1 MRVLLVTDWPAAEGG
16 VETYVE
22 QVAAGLRGRGH
33 AVWVLASDAGRG
45 RDVADVVVRAPR
57 RAVDRAVLQV
67 ASPFALAAARR
78 AVAAF
83 RPDAALVT
91 MFEMCLSPS
100 VVIGLGAVP
109 YLLNV
114 AYYKPICPT
123 GLKLLPDGRICDVRA
138 GRACRASGCVPLGD
152 GAREWLRYRR
162 IRAVLE
168 RAAAVV
174 TCSEW
179 MRGVLAQDGVVAASS
194 PWPVRPAGGAFRRR
208 PAPEPVVAVAGRL
221 AREKGVD
228 DLLRAVARI
237 AAQGHP
243 LRACVLGDGPERA
256 RLEALARELGIAGR
270 VDWRGHV
277 APDELDAA
285 LAAAWALVAPSR
297 WAEPLGLGVIEAIVR
312 GVPVVASAHGGHR
325 ETVEEGVTG
334 LLYRNGDVAALAA
347 CLARVVDGSAF
358 PGARLPVGATA
369 RLADRHAL
377 DRHLD
382 WLEEGLR
389 RAAGAARHAR

>member
-22 QVAAGLRGRGH
+22 QVATGLRGRGH
-33 AVWVLASDAGRG
+33 AVWVLTSDAGRG
-45 RDVADVVVRAPR
+45 RDVADVVARAPR

-67 ASPFALAAARR
+67 ANPFARAAARR

-100 VVIGLGAVP
+100 VVTGLGAVP
-109 YLLNV
+109 YVLNI

-123 GLKLLPDGRICDVRA
+123 GLKLLPDGQICDVRA
-138 GRACRASGCVPLGD
+138 GRVCRGSGCVPLGD

-162 IRAVLE
+162 IGAVAG

-174 TCSEW
+174 TCSAW
-179 MRGVLAQDGVVAASS
+179 MSGVLAENGVAALSS
-194 PWPVRPAGGAFRRR
+194 PWPVRPGCTASERR
-208 PAPEPVVAVAGRL
+208 PAPEPIVAVVGRL

-228 DLLRAVARI
+228 DLLQAVARI
-237 AAQGHP
+237 ATQGLP
-243 LRACVLGDGPERA
+243 LRVCVLGDGPERA
-256 RLEALARELGIAGR
+256 GLEALARDLGIAER
-270 VDWRGHV
+270 VEWRGHV
-277 APDELDAA
+277 GPDELDVA
-285 LAAAWALVAPSR
+285 LSTAWALVAPSR

-312 GVPVVASAHGGHR
+312 GLPVVATALGGHR

-334 LLYRNGDVAALAA
+334 LFYRNGDADALAA
-347 CLARVVDGSAF
+347 CLARIVDGSAF
-358 PGARLPVGATA
+358 PGARLPVDATA

-377 DRHLD
+377 GRHLD
-382 WLEEGLR
+382 WLEGTLR
-389 RAAGAARHAR
+389 QVAGSAAQAR